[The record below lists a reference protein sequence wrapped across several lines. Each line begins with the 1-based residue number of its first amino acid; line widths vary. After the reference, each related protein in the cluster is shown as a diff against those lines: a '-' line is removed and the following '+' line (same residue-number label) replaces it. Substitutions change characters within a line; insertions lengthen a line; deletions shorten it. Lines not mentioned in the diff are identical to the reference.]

1 MMTFEE
7 RLNLI
12 TDLGELEGFA
22 NRRKYFSM
30 LDAWTVGERDLI
42 LRKKFELQTVEW
54 PIGANLLK
62 AAQAMSAKMGTLKNS
77 ITKGAGN
84 VPAFVAEIMVQQLI
98 GAKRQN
104 TFDYDMVMP
113 NGARVDVKTTLTS
126 VPPRY
131 DYDCK
136 VAAYY
141 KQDCDWYAFARV
153 TYELDRAWMLGFYPS
168 AKFFTDAHHYQAG
181 DPDKVSGRIYQK
193 ECYVMP
199 LWRLKGKMDEA

>member
-30 LDAWTVGERDLI
+30 LDAWTAGERDLI

-54 PIGANLLK
+54 TIGATLLK

-113 NGARVDVKTTLTS
+113 NGARVDVKDHADIGATTL
-126 VPPRY
+126 
-131 DYDCK
+131 
-136 VAAYY
+136 
-141 KQDCDWYAFARV
+141 
-153 TYELDRAWMLGFYPS
+153 
-168 AKFFTDAHHYQAG
+168 
-181 DPDKVSGRIYQK
+181 
-193 ECYVMP
+193 
-199 LWRLKGKMDEA
+199 